1 MPIVESAL
9 IIKGAMAITH
19 WLTAHGTTAMAAK
32 AGAIV
37 ANSVATQGLASTA
50 TLVAGIATT
59 ASLSVGCILW
69 TTDRLKLA
77 SESLQAMQDGD
88 TTRMVEKL
96 AQLAIKLDIDC
107 DMLPDA
113 VQDMLCKQANFSYED
128 AHKVAKVIHAY
139 EKKIDR
145 EMNKKGKKRK

>member
-9 IIKGAMAITH
+9 MIKGAIAIAH
-19 WLTAHGTTAMAAK
+19 WLTAHGTTAMATK
-32 AGAIV
+32 ATAIV
-37 ANSVATQGLASTA
+37 VNSVATQGLASTA
-50 TLVAGIATT
+50 TAVATIATT
-59 ASLSVGCILW
+59 ASLGVGYIVW

-77 SESLQAMQDGD
+77 GESLQAMQDGD
-88 TTRMVEKL
+88 TTRMVGKL

-113 VQDMLCKQANFSYED
+113 VQDLLTEQANFSYED
-128 AHKVAKVIHAY
+128 AHNVAKVIQAC
-139 EKKIDR
+139 EKEIDR